1 MRAAYHAAQG
11 ANDCPM
17 TLPEVQ
23 LILQS
28 ISSFAIAGGL
38 VFTAFQFRH
47 VRKAQHV
54 ANFSKLVELQMQ
66 LRRMRVDD
74 PSIAKVFRHDMQG
87 LESADDV
94 REYFFNLMQLSVY
107 EIVWF
112 SHQQGQIPADYYRSW
127 ERRMHEIASEP
138 SFRKMMASPAMKI
151 MHDDFQ
157 RYIRDLVRA
166 VPSSAA
172 AGRRG

>member
-1 MRAAYHAAQG
+1 
-11 ANDCPM
+11 M
-17 TLPEVQ
+17 TFQEVQ

-66 LRRMRVDD
+66 LRKMRVDD

-87 LESADDV
+87 LDGPDDV

-112 SHQQGQIPADYYRSW
+112 SHRQGQIPADYYRSW
-127 ERRMHEIASEP
+127 DQRMREIATEP
-138 SFRKMMASPAMKI
+138 SFRRMMASPAMKI

-157 RYIRDLVRA
+157 TYIRDLVRD

-172 AGRRG
+172 AGRRA